1 MLITVALVISHSY
14 PYLKANNITRQNPSV
29 GLGSLKNL
37 TTLSIDAEKCARL
50 TRNALKWRSQK
61 SETFKERKKKKKVG
75 FQTGLPNAPVPEP
88 HKNDIHGKKNS
99 MLSICLQNS
108 VRHKWMWP
116 GFWIGSRMRSQVDS
130 SSTVWMT
137 PPIGFQRALICLN
150 DLFSSRSPLH

>member
-61 SETFKERKKKKKVG
+61 SETFKERKKKKKSASRQVCPTL
-75 FQTGLPNAPVPEP
+75 QCQNRIKMTYVE
-88 HKNDIHGKKNS
+88 KKNS